1 MSSEEFLVIL
11 QAIQMY
17 TYFLSCNTIFLS
29 RSLIQLLPALHCS
42 PRDLFL
48 PHNSDPVVVLSS
60 CQRD

>member
-11 QAIQMY
+11 QAIQTY

-42 PRDLFL
+42 PRESIFTT
-48 PHNSDPVVVLSS
+48 
-60 CQRD
+60 